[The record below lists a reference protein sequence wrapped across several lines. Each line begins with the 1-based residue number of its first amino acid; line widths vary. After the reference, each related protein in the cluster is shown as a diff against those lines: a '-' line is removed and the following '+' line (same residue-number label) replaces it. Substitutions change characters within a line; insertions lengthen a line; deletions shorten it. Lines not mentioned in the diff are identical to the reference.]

1 MGGRIKKHLAN
12 AVTGIRISGSI
23 LLAFVPVF
31 SVPFYA
37 VYLLCG
43 LSDMADGMIARK
55 MNSGSPFGAEL
66 DTIADFLFAAVT
78 LAKLLPHIP
87 MPGWLPQWIAV
98 IALIKAANIG
108 LGFIRHRQLVSVH
121 SVMNKVTGSLL
132 FLLPLTL
139 GSIKLKYSAVI
150 VCSTATVS
158 AIQEGYFIGTGHA
171 LVIAPG
177 CQYGVKQ
184 HEKNETTDNL

>member
-1 MGGRIKKHLAN
+1 MGKRIKKHLAN

-23 LLAFVPVF
+23 LLAFVPAF

-55 MNSGSPFGAEL
+55 MNTGSPFGAEL

-87 MPGWLPQWIAV
+87 MPGWLQQWIAV

-139 GSIKLKYSAVI
+139 GSIELKYSAVI

-158 AIQEGYFIGTGHA
+158 AIQEGYFIGTGRA
-171 LVIAPG
+171 LVTAPG

-184 HEKNETTDNL
+184 HEKTENTRNL